1 MINDCSSF
9 FTNIWHYESTKFNV
23 VIYIHST
30 YKRIN
35 KLSCKKEIVENRRFI
50 VSKFVKLSN
59 GSSYFKVSNSWCF
72 YISFQF
78 LISIV
83 CTDFLMALIVVP
95 LEMKHIF
102 YGLDSDNSTSNGTT
116 FLNYSSHH
124 LAGNGENQNT
134 DEMIVATNSE
144 SETVSV
150 SCQTQVFF
158 HLFVICTRSWSI
170 AAFILLHHMHDGIIP
185 VGSLVEFQVTKN

>member
-1 MINDCSSF
+1 
-9 FTNIWHYESTKFNV
+9 
-23 VIYIHST
+23 
-30 YKRIN
+30 
-35 KLSCKKEIVENRRFI
+35 
-50 VSKFVKLSN
+50 
-59 GSSYFKVSNSWCF
+59 
-72 YISFQF
+72 
-78 LISIV
+78 
-83 CTDFLMALIVVP
+83 MALIVVP

-102 YGLDSDNSTSNGTT
+102 YGLDSSNGT
-116 FLNYSSHH
+116 FWI
-124 LAGNGENQNT
+124 AGNGENQTT

-185 VGSLVEFQVTKN
+185 VG

>member
-1 MINDCSSF
+1 MAQ
-9 FTNIWHYESTKFNV
+9 
-23 VIYIHST
+23 
-30 YKRIN
+30 
-35 KLSCKKEIVENRRFI
+35 
-50 VSKFVKLSN
+50 
-59 GSSYFKVSNSWCF
+59 SSYFKVSNSWCF

-83 CTDFLMALIVVP
+83 CTALLMALIVVP

-102 YGLDSDNSTSNGTT
+102 YGLDSDNSSNGT
-116 FLNYSSHH
+116 FLIDSSHH

-185 VGSLVEFQVTKN
+185 VGSLVEFQVTKNRGLAQGWQMSILFVIIV

>member
-1 MINDCSSF
+1 
-9 FTNIWHYESTKFNV
+9 
-23 VIYIHST
+23 
-30 YKRIN
+30 
-35 KLSCKKEIVENRRFI
+35 
-50 VSKFVKLSN
+50 
-59 GSSYFKVSNSWCF
+59 
-72 YISFQF
+72 
-78 LISIV
+78 
-83 CTDFLMALIVVP
+83 MALIVVP

-102 YGLDSDNSTSNGTT
+102 YGLDSDNSTSNGT
-116 FLNYSSHH
+116 LIDSLHH
-124 LAGNGENQNT
+124 LAGNGENQTT

-185 VGSLVEFQVTKN
+185 VGSLVEFQVTKNRGLAKGWQMSTICHYSLKDKEKRVLNTTYLSHQKQPECDILLNLAMRNGNGNS